1 MMYAVLLVLCEW
13 CGDHRDLRV
22 LTHSFPTRRSS
33 YRQRYYRDGG
43 HGNYHGNITDHY
55 DIRTGRWFR
64 SDVEQ
69 VPDGR
74 IMGTYFGWGRGYNY
88 APWAIH
94 TYKWNLFY
102 NPLTKHQQR
111 RVFHTPNYPVGGN
124 VNDYDP
130 DQGKWAERP
139 PTVSLVGHV
148 IPGTTEG
155 VLSAK
160 GW

>member
-88 APWAIH
+88 APWERSAE
-94 TYKWNLFY
+94 
-102 NPLTKHQQR
+102 R
-111 RVFHTPNYPVGGN
+111 RAGN
-124 VNDYDP
+124 DCAGTCHSRWLP
-130 DQGKWAERP
+130 DQSKKQR
-139 PTVSLVGHV
+139 TQHV
-148 IPGTTEG
+148 
-155 VLSAK
+155 
-160 GW
+160 